1 MKHRKKYLFQNIK
14 YMTNNEI
21 SVTVRKYGNVLPF
34 KLYRDIC
41 GSPQV
46 DHVLRTGD
54 RYQIWT
60 SDGCHWEVTVK
71 PD

>member
-1 MKHRKKYLFQNIK
+1 MS
-14 YMTNNEI
+14 NEQI
-21 SVTVRKYGNVLPF
+21 SVAIRDYGNVIPF
-34 KLYRDIC
+34 LLYRDIC
-41 GSPQV
+41 GSSQV

>member
-1 MKHRKKYLFQNIK
+1 
-14 YMTNNEI
+14 MTNEQI
-21 SVTVRKYGNVLPF
+21 SVAIRDCGNVTPF
-34 KLYRDIC
+34 LLYRDIC

>member
-1 MKHRKKYLFQNIK
+1 M
-14 YMTNNEI
+14 NNEEI
-21 SVTVRKYGNVLPF
+21 SVAIRDYGNVIPF
-34 KLYRDIC
+34 LLYKDIC
-41 GSPQV
+41 ESPQV

>member
-1 MKHRKKYLFQNIK
+1 
-14 YMTNNEI
+14 MTNEQI
-21 SVTVRKYGNVLPF
+21 SVAIRDYGNAIPF
-34 KLYRDIC
+34 LLYKDIC